1 MRVLRTNFDRSEMRR
16 DRRYAA
22 PVFDVEI
29 GGGRF
34 RSINWSLGGLLLD
47 GLIEGAEASGRV
59 RGTLGVAGGRETLR
73 FAAAVVRRDPATNQS
88 ALHFHEIGERGIDF
102 LDSAAARRLH

>member
-1 MRVLRTNFDRSEMRR
+1 MRVVRTNFDRSEMRR

-47 GLIEGAEASGRV
+47 GLVDNAGASGRV
-59 RGTLGVAGGRETLR
+59 RGTLGLAGGRETMR
-73 FAAAVVRRDPATNQS
+73 FDAAIVRRDPASGQS

-102 LDSAAARRLH
+102 LDGAAARRLH